1 MNLDKKAKILR
12 KMYSWQM
19 SLITLLHSPVNC
31 NLKTSQKRPLLNYR
45 SGLKSTLLKSESN
58 HGREETKLN

>member
-31 NLKTSQKRPLLNYR
+31 NLKTSQK
-45 SGLKSTLLKSESN
+45 KATLELPIWSKIHIVE
-58 HGREETKLN
+58 K